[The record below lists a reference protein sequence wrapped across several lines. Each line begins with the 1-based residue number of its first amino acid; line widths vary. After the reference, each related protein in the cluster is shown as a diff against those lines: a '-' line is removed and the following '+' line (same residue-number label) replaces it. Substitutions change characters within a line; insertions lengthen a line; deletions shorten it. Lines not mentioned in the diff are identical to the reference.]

1 VAVEVSTEELLRIS
15 LARLSRE
22 VVKTY
27 PQFGEM
33 LTQHMA
39 RTRSLAPDPERARHY
54 QELGVLLMDLG
65 RLYLAESDAVMEGV
79 REIGAAEA
87 MEPETMITNT
97 DVHHHEALYCAGQEA
112 PKTRELDGA

>member
-1 VAVEVSTEELLRIS
+1 MAAEILTEDLLRTS

-27 PQFGEM
+27 PQFGEA

-39 RTRSLAPDPERARHY
+39 RTCSLVPDPERARHY

-65 RLYLAESDAVMEGV
+65 RLYLAESDVLMEVSG
-79 REIGAAEA
+79 
-87 MEPETMITNT
+87 EPGPQRSGN
-97 DVHHHEALYCAGQEA
+97 
-112 PKTRELDGA
+112 PK